1 MEKDCWKTRS
11 RVEQLYSPHPFC
23 RMGVSGIEAEMYYT
37 KVSWHECCCRSINC
51 ISSATQQNPTSI
63 TFMQL
68 WFVYF
73 LFLFFLNP
81 AQVIRGKLLDIHSCI
96 WSTFIDLCRSVSS
109 RHQVTLNDIYYNY
122 YLHDSQIKRKVKWM
136 IKVTL
141 LALFYSLFHFFFVGI
156 FSLPYF
162 KRSL

>member
-1 MEKDCWKTRS
+1 MLLS
-11 RVEQLYSPHPFC
+11 LYKLYIFC
-23 RMGVSGIEAEMYYT
+23 DTAKSNLNNLHAAMI
-37 KVSWHECCCRSINC
+37 C
-51 ISSATQQNPTSI
+51 
-63 TFMQL
+63 
-68 WFVYF
+68 
-73 LFLFFLNP
+73 LFSFFFFLNP

-96 WSTFIDLCRSVSS
+96 GSTFIDLCRSVSS